1 MVIQFH
7 LSQTLISGHHIPV
20 PALALT
26 TTTIHKYKIQF
37 ITFFVAMSS
46 GIYKIQSLS
55 KPHLFYIGSSI
66 NIEKRWRQHIHRL
79 KVHKHENQ
87 RLQNHVNKYGLDDLI
102 FTIMFSCDL
111 TSLIIEEQAY
121 LNMSKPAFNI
131 LKTCHPFSYQ
141 PSKLTTRQKIAN
153 SWKQR
158 PPISMFSRLFKS
170 KRH

>member
-1 MVIQFH
+1 MELQPVQLYKVMV
-7 LSQTLISGHHIPV
+7 SQSQLH
-20 PALALT
+20 
-26 TTTIHKYKIQF
+26 
-37 ITFFVAMSS
+37 S

-79 KVHKHENQ
+79 KCHHHENQ

-111 TSLIIEEQAY
+111 SQLQISEQAQ
-121 LNMSKPAFNI
+121 LNMSKPTFNI
-131 LKTCHPFSYQ
+131 LKTCHPGSYK
-141 PSKLTTRQKIAN
+141 SSSLTTRQKIAN

-170 KRH
+170 KRY

>member
-1 MVIQFH
+1 MVTANFH
-7 LSQTLISGHHIPV
+7 NTH
-20 PALALT
+20 
-26 TTTIHKYKIQF
+26 
-37 ITFFVAMSS
+37 SS

-66 NIEKRWRQHIHRL
+66 DIEKRWRQHVHRL

-87 RLQNHVNKYGLDDLI
+87 RLQNHFNKYGLHDLK

-121 LNMSKPAFNI
+121 LNMSKPTFNI